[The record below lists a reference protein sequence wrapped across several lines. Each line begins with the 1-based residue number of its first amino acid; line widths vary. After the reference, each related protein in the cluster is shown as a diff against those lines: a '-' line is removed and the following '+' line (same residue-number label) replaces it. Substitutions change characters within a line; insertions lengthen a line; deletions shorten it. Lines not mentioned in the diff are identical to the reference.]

1 MVELELDYSF
11 GSEIRIIIVFI
22 LFSGWWWR
30 LLPTLYPSIHR
41 WVCVCSDAGTGVIYC
56 DPQFDIILLGV
67 ALLNG
72 SSTEIE
78 KEENCTG
85 GDQLAR

>member
-1 MVELELDYSF
+1 MVVAAF
-11 GSEIRIIIVFI
+11 THFI
-22 LFSGWWWR
+22 SIDPSVGVCMFRCGNWCN
-30 LLPTLYPSIHR
+30 LLR
-41 WVCVCSDAGTGVIYC
+41 

-67 ALLNG
+67 ALLND

-78 KEENCTG
+78 EGENCTG